1 MKQKKWIPNVIILV
15 LVLALYIL
23 LSVLISAN
31 IINPYYSGILTMVCI
46 NVILAVSLNL
56 ATGFLGQLVL
66 GHAGFMSVG
75 AYSAALFTMYS
86 GLPTVVSFP
95 LALLVGG
102 IVAAAFGVI
111 IGVPALRL
119 KGDYLAILT
128 LGFGEIIRVLI
139 LAMPFTGGAA
149 GLSGIPLLTTFTY
162 VFIIAIITV
171 AVIFAFIHSRHGRA
185 VIAIRE
191 DEIAA
196 EAAGIHTTYYKLLA
210 FVLAAFFAGIAG
222 GLYAHHIGVL
232 DPSKFDF
239 NYSVEILIMVVLGGM
254 GSITGS
260 IVAAIVLTL
269 LPELLRGFS
278 EYRMLIYSVIL
289 ICVMLFKPSGLLGQ
303 HELSLTKILNK
314 FRGKKAETKRNG
326 VRNGR
331 FGSKEF
337 GNRLWRPA
345 RTPGCTV
352 LHWRERNYR
361 PDWAEWCG
369 ENDGVQPVDGCV
381 CPYGGDHHP

>member
-15 LVLALYIL
+15 LVLALYSL

-314 FRGKKAETKRNG
+314 FRGKKAETK
-326 VRNGR
+326 
-331 FGSKEF
+331 KE
-337 GNRLWRPA
+337 A
-345 RTPGCTV
+345 
-352 LHWRERNYR
+352 
-361 PDWAEWCG
+361 
-369 ENDGVQPVDGCV
+369 
-381 CPYGGDHHP
+381 

>member
-239 NYSVEILIMVVLGGM
+239 NYSLGILIMVVLGAL

-260 IVAAIVLTL
+260 IVAGIVLTL

-314 FRGKKAETKRNG
+314 FRGKKAETK
-326 VRNGR
+326 
-331 FGSKEF
+331 KE
-337 GNRLWRPA
+337 A
-345 RTPGCTV
+345 
-352 LHWRERNYR
+352 
-361 PDWAEWCG
+361 
-369 ENDGVQPVDGCV
+369 
-381 CPYGGDHHP
+381 

>member
-1 MKQKKWIPNVIILV
+1 MKQKKWLSNVIILI
-15 LVLALYIL
+15 LVLALYVI
-23 LSVLISAN
+23 LSVLIQAN

-75 AYSAALFTMYS
+75 AYAAALFTMYS
-86 GLPTVVSFP
+86 GLPTMASFP
-95 LALLVGG
+95 LALLIGG

-139 LAMPFTGGAA
+139 LATPFTGGAA

-162 VFIIAIITV
+162 VFIVAILTV

-260 IVAAIVLTL
+260 VVAAIVLTL

-278 EYRMLIYSVIL
+278 EYRMLIYSIIL

-303 HELSLTKILNK
+303 HEFL
-314 FRGKKAETKRNG
+314 
-326 VRNGR
+326 
-331 FGSKEF
+331 
-337 GNRLWRPA
+337 
-345 RTPGCTV
+345 
-352 LHWRERNYR
+352 
-361 PDWAEWCG
+361 
-369 ENDGVQPVDGCV
+369 
-381 CPYGGDHHP
+381 

>member
-1 MKQKKWIPNVIILV
+1 MKQKKWLSNVIILI
-15 LVLALYIL
+15 LVLALYVI
-23 LSVLISAN
+23 LSVLIQAN

-75 AYSAALFTMYS
+75 AYAAALFTMYS
-86 GLPTVVSFP
+86 GLPTMASFP
-95 LALLVGG
+95 LALLIGG

-139 LAMPFTGGAA
+139 LATPFTGGAA

-162 VFIIAIITV
+162 VFIVAILTV

-232 DPSKFDF
+232 DPSKFDL
-239 NYSVEILIMVVLGGM
+239 NYSVEILSMVVLGGM

-260 IVAAIVLTL
+260 VVAAIVLTL

-278 EYRMLIYSVIL
+278 EYRMLIYSIIL

-303 HELSLTKILNK
+303 HEFSLTKILNK
-314 FRGKKAETKRNG
+314 FRGKKAE
-326 VRNGR
+326 
-331 FGSKEF
+331 SKKE
-337 GNRLWRPA
+337 A
-345 RTPGCTV
+345 
-352 LHWRERNYR
+352 
-361 PDWAEWCG
+361 
-369 ENDGVQPVDGCV
+369 
-381 CPYGGDHHP
+381 

>member
-1 MKQKKWIPNVIILV
+1 MKQKKWIPNVIFLV

-314 FRGKKAETKRNG
+314 FRGKKAETK
-326 VRNGR
+326 
-331 FGSKEF
+331 KE
-337 GNRLWRPA
+337 A
-345 RTPGCTV
+345 
-352 LHWRERNYR
+352 
-361 PDWAEWCG
+361 
-369 ENDGVQPVDGCV
+369 
-381 CPYGGDHHP
+381 

>member
-191 DEIAA
+191 DEIAE
-196 EAAGIHTTYYKLLA
+196 EAAGIHTTYYQLLA

-314 FRGKKAETKRNG
+314 FRGKKAETK
-326 VRNGR
+326 
-331 FGSKEF
+331 KE
-337 GNRLWRPA
+337 A
-345 RTPGCTV
+345 
-352 LHWRERNYR
+352 
-361 PDWAEWCG
+361 
-369 ENDGVQPVDGCV
+369 
-381 CPYGGDHHP
+381 

>member
-278 EYRMLIYSVIL
+278 EYRMLI
-289 ICVMLFKPSGLLGQ
+289 
-303 HELSLTKILNK
+303 
-314 FRGKKAETKRNG
+314 
-326 VRNGR
+326 
-331 FGSKEF
+331 
-337 GNRLWRPA
+337 
-345 RTPGCTV
+345 
-352 LHWRERNYR
+352 
-361 PDWAEWCG
+361 
-369 ENDGVQPVDGCV
+369 
-381 CPYGGDHHP
+381 

>member
-46 NVILAVSLNL
+46 NVILAVSFNL

-314 FRGKKAETKRNG
+314 FRGKKAETK
-326 VRNGR
+326 
-331 FGSKEF
+331 KE
-337 GNRLWRPA
+337 A
-345 RTPGCTV
+345 
-352 LHWRERNYR
+352 
-361 PDWAEWCG
+361 
-369 ENDGVQPVDGCV
+369 
-381 CPYGGDHHP
+381 